1 MKNNLRSFVLGAGL
15 AFSSLFFAGS
25 AISQTVHKDYID
37 GQIWFQLK
45 ADKVVSNTLSIN
57 EGNKVN
63 TNKMKL
69 SSMPYLREVFT
80 KHSVTNLSQPFPR
93 AYGSDELM
101 RTYLLHFSD
110 IKNVENIISELEES
124 GNVVYAE
131 KVPLMEVS
139 LSPNDPLHNT
149 SNMWGLFQI
158 NAEQAWNVGTGSST
172 IVVAVADNTV
182 EIAHSD
188 LTNAIWTNT
197 GEIPGNNIDDD
208 NNGYID
214 DVNGWD
220 AGGNTAANDP
230 EGNINVPSSAWD
242 HGTHCAGTVGAETN
256 NNNGLSSIGFGIS
269 IMPIKCTHDQASSTA
284 VTNGYDGIYYAAIN
298 NADVI
303 SCSWGGT
310 GFSTTGQNVV
320 NFANSS
326 GSIVVAAA
334 GNSNVDND
342 VTPHYPSSYAN
353 AMSVASTTTGDVK
366 SSFSNY
372 GLNSV
377 DISAPG
383 SNIASTVPFNN
394 YGFKSGTSMAT
405 PMVSGLL
412 GLMKSLNPSMPNSA
426 LINCLYSTAV
436 NINSQNPS
444 HVNELGNGRID
455 AFAAMNCVAATLSS
469 APVAQFSANIVT
481 IPAGGSVTFTDQSTF
496 GPTSWS
502 WNFNNLNLNPGS
514 VTPATAGTQGPH
526 IITYNTPGFYE
537 VSLQVSNS
545 FGSDTET
552 KTAYIEVTTPGSCSE
567 LNLDDNSF
575 AAPAYGHT
583 GWTPTLYYIGN
594 PGDYI
599 TGSQVDSRNATAE
612 YFPAG
617 VVGSNTQFV
626 EGVYFI
632 TGNLD
637 NATNPT
643 ISMNVWDATGGTPG
657 AVLGSRTFNLG
668 DLNPSTIY
676 YRAFNTPIA
685 VPASSEIAV
694 GFDFSNLNPA
704 AGDTFTVFSNAIGQV
719 SGTNGFWQANNN
731 TWDSYLNGIGQNLS
745 LYMFPQLTANPAT
758 VNLSATPITIC
769 EGDIVN
775 YDATGSTYQDTLL
788 WSFPGV
794 TPSSSNNVMDSVV
807 YTTAGTYRTYLEV
820 VGGGCSNYKV
830 DSVDIVVN
838 PTPTPTV
845 TSTADTVCSGNAV
858 NIFATGGG
866 TYLWTPSNQ
875 TTPAINVNPTSTT
888 TYNVAVTT
896 GGCTGNASKTIFVE
910 NLPTAAATFTPSGTI
925 CVGDVVNFDG
935 STSIGVAGYNWSF
948 PAGSPSAGSSNSPFP
963 AISFGAG
970 GTHNYSLQ
978 VTNTCGNNTFNGT
991 VTINPGPNVVASANP
1006 STTICQGD
1014 QVTISANGANTYNW
1028 DNSLGAGASHMVSP
1042 STTTTYIV
1050 TGDDGTCTSNDTITI
1065 TVTICTGVDDLAKN
1079 ELSIFPNP
1087 TNNIVNVSGLENAQQ
1102 LTLLDVT
1109 GKVVYNNT
1117 SISANNI
1124 TIDISAASKGLY
1136 FLQIKTDSGIESY
1149 KIVKQ

>member
-1 MKNNLRSFVLGAGL
+1 M
-15 AFSSLFFAGS
+15 
-25 AISQTVHKDYID
+25 SQTVHKDFID

-45 ADKVVSNTLSIN
+45 ADKIVSNTLSIDG
-57 EGNKVN
+57 ENKLN
-63 TNKMKL
+63 LNRMKL

-80 KHSVTNLSQPFPR
+80 KHSVTNLSQPFPK
-93 AYGSDELM
+93 AYGSNELM
-101 RTYLLHFSD
+101 RTYLLDFKD
-110 IKNVENIISELEES
+110 IKNVEKIISELEES

-131 KVPLMEVS
+131 KVPLMEIS

-149 SNMWGLFQI
+149 TNMWGLFQI
-158 NAEQAWNVGTGSST
+158 NAEQAWNVGLGSST

-197 GEIPGNNIDDD
+197 GEIPGNGIDDD

-230 EGNINVPSSAWD
+230 DGTVNVPSSAWD

-256 NNNGLSSIGFGIS
+256 NNNGVSSIGFGIS

-353 AMSVASTTTGDVK
+353 AMAVASTTTGDVK

-372 GLNSV
+372 GTNSI

-412 GLMKSLNPSMPNSA
+412 GLMKSLNPAMPNSA

-436 NINSQNPS
+436 NINPQNPA
-444 HVNELGNGRID
+444 HVGELGNGRID

-469 APVAQFSANIVT
+469 APAAQFTANITT

-496 GPTSWS
+496 GPTNWA

-514 VTPATAGTQGPH
+514 VTPATANTQGPH
-526 IITYNTPGFYE
+526 IVTYNTPGLYE
-537 VSLQVSNS
+537 VSLFVSNN
-545 FGSDTET
+545 FGNDTET
-552 KTAYIEVTTPGSCSE
+552 KTAYINVTAPGSCSE
-567 LNLDDNSF
+567 LNLDDNTF

-583 GWTPTLYYIGN
+583 GWALALYFSGN

-643 ISMNVWDATGGTPG
+643 ISMNVWNATGGTPG
-657 AVLGSRTFNLG
+657 AVLGSRTFNLA
-668 DLNPSTIY
+668 DLAANTIY
-676 YRAFNTPIA
+676 YRAFNTPIP

-704 AGDTFTVFSNAIGQV
+704 AGDTFTVFSNTLGNP

-731 TWDSYLNGIGQNLS
+731 TWDTYLNAFGQNLS
-745 LYMFPQLTANPAT
+745 LYVFPQLTANPAT
-758 VNLSATPITIC
+758 VNLSATPINIC
-769 EGDIVN
+769 EGDVVN
-775 YDATGSTYQDTLL
+775 YDATGSTFQDTLL
-788 WSFPGV
+788 WSFPI
-794 TPSSSNNVMDSVV
+794 TPTTSNNVMETVL
-807 YTTAGTYRTYLEV
+807 YNTAGTYRTYLEV

-830 DSVDIVVN
+830 DSVDIIVN
-838 PTPTPTV
+838 PAPAPSV

-858 NIFATGGG
+858 NLFATGGG

-875 TTPAINVNPTSTT
+875 TTPAINVNPTVTT

-896 GGCTGNASKTIFVE
+896 AGCTGNASKTIFVE
-910 NLPTAAATFTPSGTI
+910 SLPTAVATHTLGLKCEGSI
-925 CVGDVVNFDG
+925 VNFDG
-935 STSIGVAGYNWSF
+935 STSTGAASYNWSF
-948 PAGSPSAGSSNSPFP
+948 PNGSPSIGSSNSPFP
-963 AISFGAG
+963 TVVFGAPG
-970 GTHNYSLQ
+970 FHAYSLQ
-978 VTNTCGNNTFNGT
+978 VTNSCGTHTHNRSL
-991 VTINPGPNVVASANP
+991 TITAAPNVVASANP
-1006 STTICQGD
+1006 GTTICQGD
-1014 QVTISANGANTYNW
+1014 QVTISSTGASTYNW
-1028 DNSLGAGASHMVSP
+1028 DNSLGAGSSHNVSP
-1042 STTTTYIV
+1042 TATTTYIV
-1050 TGDDGTCTSNDTITI
+1050 TGDDGTCTSSDTITI
-1065 TVTICTGVDDLAKN
+1065 TVTICTGVDDIAKN
-1079 ELSIFPNP
+1079 ELNIFPNP
-1087 TNNIVNVSGLENAQQ
+1087 TNNVINVSGLENAQQ

-1109 GKVVYNNT
+1109 GKVVYINSNIATNT
-1117 SISANNI
+1117 VS
-1124 TIDISAASKGLY
+1124 IDISAASNGLY